1 MALLVVLTMASS
13 GVGLFVPQVIATA
26 IDAFTAGKL
35 DLRTS
40 LVELTALALG
50 SFLLGIAQAIV
61 QAVASE
67 RVARDLRSRLAEKVS
82 QQSYSSVIHLT
93 PAKLLTNF
101 TADVDSIKNFVS
113 QAVASLVSSVFII
126 IAASALLLWLN
137 WRLALAVLAI
147 LPLIGVTFFVVMGR
161 VRKLFLQIM
170 SITDSLNRVLNE
182 NIVGAALVRLLDSG
196 RREFSRFLEVNE
208 QARALGLRILNH
220 FASMIPIITFLA
232 NLATLTIL
240 ALGGHFVIVGEM
252 SIGEFSAFNS
262 YLAILIFP
270 IIVIGFTSMMI
281 SQAQASYGRIGGVLN
296 APPTPQR
303 GEVNVQLEGTIAVR
317 NLSLAYDATK
327 VLEDISFEIAPR
339 SRTAIVGPTAAGKS
353 QLLYMMAGL
362 LAPTGGQVLYD
373 GRPIDDYGR
382 DSFYGQVGFV
392 FQDSKLFNLT
402 LRENIAFRT
411 DVPDAS
417 LARAIETAELQNFI
431 ASLPEGLD
439 TVVSER
445 GLSLS
450 GGQRQRIMLARALAL
465 DPRVLFLDDFTARV
479 DLITEARILTNVR
492 NNYPDLTL
500 ISITQ
505 KIAPVEDYDQII
517 LLMEGEIVAKGTHR
531 ELVHGCPEYVQIQQ
545 SQQSTDKVEAA

>member
-82 QQSYSSVIHLT
+82 QQSYSSVIRLT

-517 LLMEGEIVAKGTHR
+517 LLMEGEIVAKGTNR

-545 SQQSTDKVEAA
+545 SQQSTDKAEAA

>member
-1 MALLVVLTMASS
+1 M
-13 GVGLFVPQVIATA
+13 
-26 IDAFTAGKL
+26 
-35 DLRTS
+35 
-40 LVELTALALG
+40 
-50 SFLLGIAQAIV
+50 
-61 QAVASE
+61 
-67 RVARDLRSRLAEKVS
+67 
-82 QQSYSSVIHLT
+82 
-93 PAKLLTNF
+93 
-101 TADVDSIKNFVS
+101 
-113 QAVASLVSSVFII
+113 
-126 IAASALLLWLN
+126 
-137 WRLALAVLAI
+137 
-147 LPLIGVTFFVVMGR
+147 
-161 VRKLFLQIM
+161 
-170 SITDSLNRVLNE
+170 
-182 NIVGAALVRLLDSG
+182 
-196 RREFSRFLEVNE
+196 
-208 QARALGLRILNH
+208 
-220 FASMIPIITFLA
+220 
-232 NLATLTIL
+232 
-240 ALGGHFVIVGEM
+240 
-252 SIGEFSAFNS
+252 
-262 YLAILIFP
+262 
-270 IIVIGFTSMMI
+270 
-281 SQAQASYGRIGGVLN
+281 
-296 APPTPQR
+296 
-303 GEVNVQLEGTIAVR
+303 
-317 NLSLAYDATK
+317 
-327 VLEDISFEIAPR
+327 
-339 SRTAIVGPTAAGKS
+339 
-353 QLLYMMAGL
+353 
-362 LAPTGGQVLYD
+362 
-373 GRPIDDYGR
+373 
-382 DSFYGQVGFV
+382 